1 MTTINDNNP
10 AAFHCP
16 LSSSSPSTR
25 TQRRPSTTTT
35 PPPSIVSTFTINLNA
50 ICDNNTAAVTIT
62 LALDYDLRLS
72 PLT

>member
-25 TQRRPSTTTT
+25 TQSATTT
-35 PPPSIVSTFTINLNA
+35 PPPSPVTRHLSTLTIN
-50 ICDNNTAAVTIT
+50 AVTIT
-62 LALDYDLRLS
+62 LALDYNLH
-72 PLT
+72 PLN